1 MVQTSKVKKTFNAM
15 GVQLSAESL
24 NMIRDDFSRHI
35 KKMVIRCRDGNVRR
49 LTPET
54 YHIALGNL
62 GEYLRN
68 GEFLK

>member
-1 MVQTSKVKKTFNAM
+1 M

-62 GEYLRN
+62 GEYL
-68 GEFLK
+68 K